1 MNDDLNIQEKIKT
14 TYTKKNLIENIANE
28 CGKSKNTVRD
38 IYNALEENIATLL
51 SSADINTDISVRLFE
66 GISIDS
72 SFILEK
78 SKLNNLTGEVI
89 TTKSKI
95 KPKANITRYYCDKLT
110 SHNRQK

>member
-1 MNDDLNIQEKIKT
+1 MIDKLNIQEKTKT
-14 TYTKKNLIENIANE
+14 TYTKENLIKNIANE
-28 CGKSKNTVRD
+28 CGKSKNIVRN
-38 IYNALEENIATLL
+38 IYNTLEENVTELL
-51 SSADINTDISVRLFE
+51 SSADANTDVSVRLFE

-78 SKLNNLTGEVI
+78 NKLNNLTGEII

-110 SHNRQK
+110 NRNKQK